1 MISFIFYICFL
12 KSSWQSNLIMI
23 IYILSIRKCVAGQ
36 WYRNRRSR
44 MCKRINKSQESIW
57 FSSRQR
63 WKINI
68 WKYIEWRVWSWLR
81 MNADRML
88 NTCKSLAN
96 LCLHRLAKADGWV
109 TRKELALQTGITDG
123 NDWQHLIQLPAR
135 MCPAMKRDAAGELC
149 VLLACWWGNGSP
161 RRW

>member
-1 MISFIFYICFL
+1 MQFIILNYKLSNRSIIFIFCCTLLYNTPFWKNSKKNE

-23 IYILSIRKCVAGQ
+23 IYILSIQKCVAGQ

-88 NTCKSLAN
+88 NTCKSLAK
-96 LCLHRLAKADGWV
+96 LCLHSQAKADGWV
-109 TRKELALQTGITDG
+109 TRKELAPQTGITDG
-123 NDWQHLIQLPAR
+123 NDW
-135 MCPAMKRDAAGELC
+135 
-149 VLLACWWGNGSP
+149 
-161 RRW
+161 